1 MAVAI
6 YLRPGW
12 SLDGLQKSWCHLH
25 LLTLM
30 MSILDGWPPTCL
42 CAYMV
47 YMFVWFSHGSFS
59 NTITGW
65 CFGLLFTFYVFNKP
79 NPIRNDHPQIKSVP
93 RVAEIYC
100 SLPEPRWYLA
110 RWFSVHESASRYLS
124 DDDIK
129 VFTECCDPCLYWH
142 YQPLL
147 LVFSQFRY
155 HIYIYIYVC
164 FIRNKFLFE
173 KHGQLQ
179 DESMNAYLKLGHAAV
194 QAGELLWPSRPK
206 HHVTS
211 ISILHFLNFGYPP
224 LRSSMWDRSVKHEGI
239 SYS

>member
-155 HIYIYIYVC
+155 HIYIC
-164 FIRNKFLFE
+164 LFYQKQISVRKTRTTTGW
-173 KHGQLQ
+173 KH
-179 DESMNAYLKLGHAAV
+179 ECV
-194 QAGELLWPSRPK
+194 PEAGACGRASRW
-206 HHVTS
+206 TALA
-211 ISILHFLNFGYPP
+211 ISAKAPCNFNLNFTFFEFWIPP
-224 LRSSMWDRSVKHEGI
+224 TEEFNVG
-239 SYS
+239 